1 MPLPLAE
8 GGRLGQY
15 RHEYDRKAGSLNHRV
30 LFNRNGSGQRLTT
43 PDIRGAAREFW
54 GWSRSGGLDGSC
66 RSSFPEGGSN
76 GAIQQPIFVAA
87 KCARLDPNQLSLATD
102 IGTRGSFRRASSGG
116 VRAKV
121 VPTVE
126 VVLPVKSDE
135 PAAVLRRRAEQTPIA
150 EERAGTASAA
160 SVVGLRAAWVC
171 GPWIANGA
179 ELGLLP
185 N

>member
-1 MPLPLAE
+1 MPLPLAK

-43 PDIRGAAREFW
+43 PDIRGAARESG
-54 GWSRSGGLDGSC
+54 GWSRSGGLGGSC

-76 GAIQQPIFVAA
+76 GAIQQPMMAAA
-87 KCARLDPNQLSLATD
+87 KCARLDPNQLCLATD

-126 VVLPVKSDE
+126 VVLPLKSDE
-135 PAAVLRRRAEQTPIA
+135 HGCRAQATG
-150 EERAGTASAA
+150 RADAD
-160 SVVGLRAAWVC
+160 C
-171 GPWIANGA
+171 GGEGGDGIGGFGGGA
-179 ELGLLP
+179 EGGLGL
-185 N
+185 